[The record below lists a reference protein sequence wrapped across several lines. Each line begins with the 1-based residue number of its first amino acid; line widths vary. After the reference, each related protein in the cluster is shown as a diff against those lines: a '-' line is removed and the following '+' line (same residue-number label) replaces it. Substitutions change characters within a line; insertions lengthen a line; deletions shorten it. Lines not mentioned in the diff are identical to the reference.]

1 MSEKYNEDNGLLSII
16 GTAIAA
22 GSIAYAVGQSNKTP
36 EFGTIATETIQ
47 KDKVEIVITSDRGP
61 EAFNCDPK
69 SLRRKLGLSPKDII
83 AGKQFKSLWAF
94 PRPSGA
100 N

>member
-36 EFGTIATETIQ
+36 EFGKIATETIQ

-61 EAFNCDPK
+61 EAFNYDPK
-69 SLRRKLGLSPKDII
+69 SLRRKLGLSQKILLLESNLNI
-83 AGKQFKSLWAF
+83 QK
-94 PRPSGA
+94 
-100 N
+100 